1 MKVFELT
8 PIHRKS
14 FYGKCKVVEAN
25 TGIYKLYSY
34 DTEVATY
41 NEETKKFWNTKNEG
55 HLSQTTLRH
64 IKAFQNFLGLE
75 LQNKAQL
82 LSNEF

>member
-41 NEETKKFWNTKNEG
+41 NEETKKWWNTQYEG

-64 IKAFQNFLGLE
+64 IIAFQNFLGLE
-75 LQNKAQL
+75 LQNKSQL